1 MDMARQTLRTFFMV
15 LLDINVYKKELEAK
29 CIEQDEQVLLLQGQ
43 VAVLKENSNLTEA
56 QQRQVM
62 KRQHQIRDLVTRMGS
77 SIDEIDNRD
86 AEMLHLSQ
94 AEQQQLTK
102 MSLSKIVSNLRAK
115 IKEAEIKNQSLSA
128 RLDTVMKEKDQ
139 FKLKYN
145 QLQKEQKLRGGRIPS
160 ESTMSFTKA
169 SSHSTV
175 QSRINTGLKSSGV
188 GHHGDNRQGEVFSG
202 FASQNAP
209 RVRATQ
215 SGSLNNDPSYGRKLS
230 FKERRNQMKANKA
243 TEGAE
248 PAAKPRQISNL
259 NDRRRANASGTSSAA
274 KEKQALE
281 IAELEKEAKSSFGK
295 SSDSGEKKAARKN

>member
-1 MDMARQTLRTFFMV
+1 MARQTLRTFFMV

-188 GHHGDNRQGEVFSG
+188 GQSCRNPCHHH
-202 FASQNAP
+202 
-209 RVRATQ
+209 
-215 SGSLNNDPSYGRKLS
+215 
-230 FKERRNQMKANKA
+230 
-243 TEGAE
+243 
-248 PAAKPRQISNL
+248 
-259 NDRRRANASGTSSAA
+259 
-274 KEKQALE
+274 
-281 IAELEKEAKSSFGK
+281 
-295 SSDSGEKKAARKN
+295 